1 MQPRGSARNRRP
13 AGAMLALAAAT
24 AMVLTACQDAGSASD
39 SNTVVM
45 IPNYQS
51 GGQVQPQPQGYTQP
65 TNVITVVLG
74 ESDPNTM
81 YIRMSDAA
89 ATEGPVSFIVTNEG
103 TETHEFVVLQ
113 TDIPA
118 AAFPIVSFEGEKN
131 RIDEDARGVVN
142 AGETGDMEPGTTMM
156 MTLDVSRGH
165 YAIVCNLPGHYANG
179 MHKDFW
185 VVPPPV

>member
-1 MQPRGSARNRRP
+1 MQPRGTARNRRP
-13 AGAMLALAAAT
+13 AGLMLVLAAAAT
-24 AMVLTACQDAGSASD
+24 MVLAACQDAGPASD

-51 GGQVQPQPQGYTQP
+51 GGQVQPQPQSYTQT
-65 TNVITVVLG
+65 TNVITVALG

-81 YIRMSDAA
+81 YIHMSQPYAP
-89 ATEGPVSFIVTNEG
+89 EGKVSFIVTNEG

-113 TDIPA
+113 TKTPA
-118 AAFPIVSFEGEKN
+118 ADFPIVSFEGEKN
-131 RIDEDARGVVN
+131 RIDEDAKGVVN

-156 MTLDVSRGH
+156 MTLDLAAGH

-179 MHKDFW
+179 MHEDFW
-185 VVPPPV
+185 AAPPPV